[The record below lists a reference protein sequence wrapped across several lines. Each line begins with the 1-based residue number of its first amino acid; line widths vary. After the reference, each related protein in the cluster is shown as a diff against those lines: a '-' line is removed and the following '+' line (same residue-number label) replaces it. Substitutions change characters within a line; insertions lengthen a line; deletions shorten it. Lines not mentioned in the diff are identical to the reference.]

1 MMRRLLVAGN
11 WKMNGTRSGA
21 GGLVGGIAEGIASVG
36 DVDVVVCPPFILI
49 PDVKGQA
56 EGTGIAIGGQNL
68 DIHKDGPYTGEISGS
83 MLLEYGCSYVI
94 VGHSERRTL
103 YGESD
108 EVVAEKDVQRV

>member
-49 PDVKGQA
+49 PGMK
-56 EGTGIAIGGQNL
+56 
-68 DIHKDGPYTGEISGS
+68 
-83 MLLEYGCSYVI
+83 
-94 VGHSERRTL
+94 
-103 YGESD
+103 
-108 EVVAEKDVQRV
+108 